1 MRKISDVV
9 ESSNVDVS
17 TDELMNYFK
26 LDEISCNELKPLKVL
41 YYFNISGFYIPIKP
55 GNINNS
61 LNTISGWIELAK
73 AEKKLELHDND
84 GIISQVGDIAFSDED
99 IHIINNNEEC
109 HRFIRIPDYY
119 LYTNIHLSVGKK
131 KTYKINLTGED
142 IYMLEDSKNV
152 NEISICDSHED
163 GA

>member
-9 ESSNVDVS
+9 SNSSVDVS
-17 TDELMNYFK
+17 ESELMNYFK
-26 LDEISCNELKPLKVL
+26 LDKISSNEIKPLKVL
-41 YYFNISGFYIPIKP
+41 YYFNISGFFIPINP
-55 GNINNS
+55 GSIKSS
-61 LNTISGWIELAK
+61 LNTIEGWIELSK
-73 AEKKLELHDND
+73 EERKLELHDND
-84 GIISQVGDIAFSDED
+84 GVVSQIGDIAFSDED

-109 HRFIRIPDYY
+109 NRFIRIPDYY